1 MLDRIT
7 SFWQRL
13 SDSLWF
19 LPAVLVC
26 GAILFAFAA
35 VHLSTL
41 LDAEAIAR
49 FPRMF
54 GASAEGSRS
63 MLSMIAGSM
72 VTVAGVTFSVL
83 VVAVSQASSQYTPR
97 VMRNFMRDRLSQV
110 TLGVLVG
117 VFVYCLVVL
126 RTVRTGPAEFVPG
139 LAVLAAMLLALLAVA
154 LLMYFI
160 HHIAGT
166 LEAGRILDSIAEETA
181 ISVDRVFPEPCT
193 DDSHVDLPVPA
204 IPFDGT
210 TWHGIPAHRSGYI
223 QNLDIDGIMRTA
235 ARCDAVVRM
244 ERAIGEFVAEGTALA
259 SISGHAAGDEVIRSV
274 NDHYVIASYRTVFQD
289 PGFGIRQM
297 VDIALKA
304 LSPGT
309 NDPTTAVTCIN
320 YLAAVLVQMA
330 SRRFPAPER
339 ALDGTVRLITR
350 DADFA
355 TMLDE
360 AFTEIRQSASSNAR
374 VLVRAV
380 GALEFIAGVARS
392 PKRRE
397 ALRTQLERFRETLQR
412 LPALPADRD
421 PGIAACNRL
430 QGLLEQPIAAAG
442 QRRRSVT

>member
-1 MLDRIT
+1 
-7 SFWQRL
+7 
-13 SDSLWF
+13 
-19 LPAVLVC
+19 
-26 GAILFAFAA
+26 
-35 VHLSTL
+35 
-41 LDAEAIAR
+41 
-49 FPRMF
+49 
-54 GASAEGSRS
+54 
-63 MLSMIAGSM
+63 
-72 VTVAGVTFSVL
+72 
-83 VVAVSQASSQYTPR
+83 
-97 VMRNFMRDRLSQV
+97 
-110 TLGVLVG
+110 
-117 VFVYCLVVL
+117 
-126 RTVRTGPAEFVPG
+126 
-139 LAVLAAMLLALLAVA
+139 
-154 LLMYFI
+154 
-160 HHIAGT
+160 
-166 LEAGRILDSIAEETA
+166 
-181 ISVDRVFPEPCT
+181 
-193 DDSHVDLPVPA
+193 
-204 IPFDGT
+204 
-210 TWHGIPAHRSGYI
+210 
-223 QNLDIDGIMRTA
+223 
-235 ARCDAVVRM
+235 
-244 ERAIGEFVAEGTALA
+244 
-259 SISGHAAGDEVIRSV
+259 
-274 NDHYVIASYRTVFQD
+274 
-289 PGFGIRQM
+289 M